1 MADSIRRWLAGGEGK
16 WATVVGGVLLI
27 LATLAAVLAAA
38 LIALSRAPRV
48 TYYCIG
54 ESPRPCTCFRE
65 GEEPAG
71 FMFNRVSTGAA
82 HDTTVAGLVVLGVG
96 LVCIVAWFVHRRSRS
111 HNTQAPEGV
120 FKLLLPIG
128 LVLTFVGLA
137 IPIMR
142 GPAPC
147 EDQGA
152 LGPVSALS
160 GACHEW
166 AQ

>member
-1 MADSIRRWLAGGEGK
+1 MADSVRRWLAGGQGK

-27 LATLAAVLAAA
+27 LAALAVALAAVL
-38 LIALSRAPRV
+38 IPLSRAPRV

-54 ESPRPCTCFRE
+54 ELPRPCTCFRE

-71 FMFNRVSTGAA
+71 FLFNRVSTGAA
-82 HDTTVAGLVVLGVG
+82 HETTVAGLVVLGVG
-96 LVCIVAWFVHRRSRS
+96 LVCIVAWFVYRRSRS
-111 HNTQAPEGV
+111 RNTQAPQGF

-128 LVLTFVGLA
+128 LVLTFAGLA

-147 EDQGA
+147 EGQGA
-152 LGPVSALS
+152 IGLVGALS
-160 GACHEW
+160 GTCHDW